1 MNYGDLF
8 LITFLFLYC
17 LVVIFVYRVSKGL
30 WSILFGIF
38 LVVPTMIGSVFVLYV
53 RYFKDYY

>member
-1 MNYGDLF
+1 MSYGDLF
-8 LITFLFLYC
+8 LITFLFLYW
-17 LVVIFVYRVSKGL
+17 LAVIFVYRLSKGL

-53 RYFKDYY
+53 WYFN

>member
-8 LITFLFLYC
+8 LITFLFLYW
-17 LVVIFVYRVSKGL
+17 LVVIFVYRVSKGV
-30 WSILFGIF
+30 WSMLFGIF

-53 RYFKDYY
+53 RYFKGYY